1 MSEHPI
7 LDLRMKAFDLQS
19 KFITKFK
26 QTWGLRESVEELNIQ
41 IGHLCQSFINN
52 RKLQSS
58 VAPFNQPNRIL
69 LNIKDELCDCF
80 LSICSIYEFYGM
92 KQEQLINPNIQNKQL
107 KELMMELFILSAQ
120 LLDSCLILQGIKPPL
135 NRDEDTVFIK
145 TYSVILATLEKIS
158 VIEQLD
164 METEFNKMIEKTL
177 IYLNGE

>member
-7 LDLRMKAFDLQS
+7 LSLRTKAFDLQS

-52 RKLQSS
+52 RKLQNG
-58 VAPFNQPNRIL
+58 AEAFNQPNRML

-80 LSICSIYEFYGM
+80 LSICSIYEFYGI
-92 KQEQLINPNIQNKQL
+92 KQEQLISENIQNKPIG
-107 KELMMELFILSAQ
+107 ELMMELFILSSQ

-135 NRDEDTVFIK
+135 NRDENTVFVK
-145 TYSVILATLEKIS
+145 TYSMILTILEKIS

-164 METEFNKMIEKTL
+164 METEFDKMIEQTL
-177 IYLNGE
+177 VYLHGE